1 MQDQTTT
8 LSYGN
13 VPKNEGRWCIEVSYF
28 FKKNSTERLPLP
40 ATSAGL
46 FAHLELEEA
55 QYTFALYFCK
65 LLRIKQMQKYKEAII
80 WIVHEISGSDIGEY
94 LQLENINVQKEKI
107 SHLEVL

>member
-1 MQDQTTT
+1 MHWRK
-8 LSYGN
+8 L
-13 VPKNEGRWCIEVSYF
+13 F
-28 FKKNSTERLPLP
+28 LKKNSTERLPLP

-65 LLRIKQMQKYKEAII
+65 LLRIKQMQKYKEVII

>member
-1 MQDQTTT
+1 MAMFQRMKADDA
-8 LSYGN
+8 L
-13 VPKNEGRWCIEVSYF
+13 KEVIF